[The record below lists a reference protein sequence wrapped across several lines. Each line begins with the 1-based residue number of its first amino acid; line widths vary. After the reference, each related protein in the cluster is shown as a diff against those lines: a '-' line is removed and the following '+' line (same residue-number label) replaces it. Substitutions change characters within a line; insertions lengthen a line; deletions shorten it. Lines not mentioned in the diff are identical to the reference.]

1 MLSNSD
7 KSKILALAHSSFG
20 KNYLSKNQLENIFM
34 STNKFICVER
44 LNDDIVGFCLVYV
57 LPYYKISDHIFL
69 EYNEIEPLFNLNKNI
84 AYRKMTVVDT
94 NHRRKGIGKQLI
106 QQSEKRCIEKVNRIC
121 TTIWHSG
128 EEQTMVHL
136 LERFNYKK
144 RLTKQNYWSKNSLEE
159 GYDCRV
165 CGAPPCTCSASIFV
179 KELKRG

>member
-7 KSKILALAHSSFG
+7 KSKILALADSSFG
-20 KNYLSKNQLENIFM
+20 KNYLSINQLENILND
-34 STNKFICVER
+34 SNQFICIER
-44 LNDDIVGFCLVYV
+44 LYDHIVGFCLVYV
-57 LPYYKISDHIFL
+57 LPYYKITNHIFL
-69 EYNEIEPLFNLNKNI
+69 KQNEIEPLFNLNENI
-84 AYRKMTVVDT
+84 AYRKMTVVDK

-106 QQSEKRCIEKVNRIC
+106 QQSEKRCIEKVNKIY

-136 LERFNYKK
+136 LERSNYKK
-144 RLTKQNYWSKNSLEE
+144 RLTKLNYWSKNSLEE